1 MKRKIIPPVS
11 ESVVVDQELLEMAKQ
26 ALKPE
31 TMKPLT
37 RCVICQSESAPNS
50 TESLCWVCRRLKISA
65 WRDSEQPV
73 NAQE

>member
-1 MKRKIIPPVS
+1 MKKRTALSIS
-11 ESVVVDQELLEMAKQ
+11 EPIVVDPELLLKAKL
-26 ALKPE
+26 ALKAE
-31 TMKPLT
+31 IIKPIT
-37 RCVICQSESAPNS
+37 RCVICQSDSAPNS